1 MGSLTIP
8 CYSPLMEVRPTQ
20 IPDVKLL
27 VLKKHGDSRGFF
39 SETYNRSAFAALGIG
54 LEFVQDNQALSGAS
68 GTVRGLH
75 YQIPPVAQAKL
86 VRVTRGRIFDV
97 AVDIR
102 RGSPTF
108 GKVAYSELSADEW
121 NQLYI
126 PAGFAHGYC
135 TITADTEVI
144 YKVSDYYTPAH
155 ERAIRWNDPAIRIK
169 WPVNE
174 ADAIVSDRD
183 RRSLLLG
190 QQPDLF

>member
-1 MGSLTIP
+1 MD
-8 CYSPLMEVRPTQ
+8 VKPTQ

-27 VLKKHGDSRGFF
+27 VLKKHGDARGFF
-39 SETYNRSAFAALGIG
+39 SETYNRRDFAALGIG
-54 LEFVQDNQALSGAS
+54 LEFVQDNQALSGPI

-75 YQIPPVAQAKL
+75 YQIVPAAQSKL

-102 RGSPTF
+102 RRSPTF
-108 GKVAYSELSADEW
+108 GKFASSELSADEW

-135 TITADTEVI
+135 TLTPDTEVI
-144 YKVSDYYTPAH
+144 YKVSAYYTPAH
-155 ERAIRWNDPAIRIK
+155 ERAIRWNDPAIGIP
-169 WPVNE
+169 WPVTE
-174 ADAIVSDRD
+174 GAAIISDRD
-183 RRSLLLG
+183 RKSPLLA

>member
-1 MGSLTIP
+1 
-8 CYSPLMEVRPTQ
+8 MEVRPTQ

-27 VLKKHGDSRGFF
+27 VLRKHGDTRGFF
-39 SETYNRSAFAALGIG
+39 SETYNRRDFAALGIG
-54 LEFVQDNQALSGAS
+54 LEFVQDNQALSGPA

-75 YQIPPVAQAKL
+75 YQLPPAAQSKL

-102 RGSPTF
+102 RGSPSF
-108 GKVAYSELSADEW
+108 GKFASSELSAEEW

-135 TITADTEVI
+135 TLTADTEVI
-144 YKVSDYYTPAH
+144 YKVSDYYTPVH
-155 ERAIRWNDPAIRIK
+155 ERAIRWNDPAIGIP
-169 WPVNE
+169 WPIGE
-174 ADAIVSDRD
+174 AAAIISDRD
-183 RRSLLLG
+183 RRSPLLA

>member
-1 MGSLTIP
+1 MD
-8 CYSPLMEVRPTQ
+8 VRPTQ

-27 VLKKHGDSRGFF
+27 VLRKHGDARGFF
-39 SETYNRSAFAALGIG
+39 SETYNRRDFAALGIG
-54 LEFVQDNQALSGAS
+54 LEFVQDNQALSGPA

-75 YQIPPVAQAKL
+75 YQLAPAAQSKL

-102 RGSPTF
+102 RGSPSF
-108 GKVAYSELSADEW
+108 GKFASSELSADEW

-135 TITADTEVI
+135 TLTADTEVI
-144 YKVSDYYTPAH
+144 YKVSDYYTPVH
-155 ERAIRWNDPAIRIK
+155 ERAIRWNDPAIGIP
-169 WPVNE
+169 WPIGE
-174 ADAIVSDRD
+174 AAAIISDRD
-183 RRSLLLG
+183 RRSPLLA

>member
-1 MGSLTIP
+1 
-8 CYSPLMEVRPTQ
+8 MEVRSTQ

-27 VLKKHGDSRGFF
+27 VLRKHGDARGFF
-39 SETYNRSAFAALGIG
+39 SETYNRRDFAALGIA
-54 LEFVQDNQALSGAS
+54 LEFVQDNQALSGPA

-75 YQIPPVAQAKL
+75 YQLTPAAQSKL

-108 GKVAYSELSADEW
+108 GKFASSELSADEW

-135 TITADTEVI
+135 TLTPDTEVI
-144 YKVSDYYTPAH
+144 YKVSDYYMPAH
-155 ERAIRWNDPAIRIK
+155 ERAIRWNDPAIGIP
-169 WPVNE
+169 WPIGE
-174 ADAIVSDRD
+174 AAAIISDRD
-183 RRSLLLG
+183 RQCPLLA

>member
-1 MGSLTIP
+1 
-8 CYSPLMEVRPTQ
+8 MEVRPTQ

-27 VLKKHGDSRGFF
+27 VLRKHGDARGFF
-39 SETYNRSAFAALGIG
+39 SETYNRRDFAALGIG
-54 LEFVQDNQALSGAS
+54 LEFVQDNQALSGPA

-75 YQIPPVAQAKL
+75 YQLAPAAQSKL

-102 RGSPTF
+102 RGSPSF
-108 GKVAYSELSADEW
+108 GKFASSELSADEW

-135 TITADTEVI
+135 TLTADTEVI
-144 YKVSDYYTPAH
+144 YKVSDYYTPVH
-155 ERAIRWNDPAIRIK
+155 ERAIRWNDPAIGIP
-169 WPVNE
+169 WPIGE
-174 ADAIVSDRD
+174 AAAIISDRD
-183 RRSLLLG
+183 RRSPLLA

>member
-1 MGSLTIP
+1 
-8 CYSPLMEVRPTQ
+8 MEVRPTQ

-27 VLKKHGDSRGFF
+27 VLKKHGDARGFF
-39 SETYNRSAFAALGIG
+39 SETYNRRAFAALGIE
-54 LEFVQDNQALSGAS
+54 LEFVQDNQALSGAA

-75 YQIPPVAQAKL
+75 YQVAPVAQAKL

-102 RGSPTF
+102 RSSPTF

-121 NQLYI
+121 NQLFI

-135 TITADTEVI
+135 TMTADTEVI

-155 ERAIRWNDPAIRIK
+155 ERAIRWNDPAIGIK

-183 RRSLLLG
+183 RRSPLLG

>member
-1 MGSLTIP
+1 MD
-8 CYSPLMEVRPTQ
+8 VRPTQ

-27 VLKKHGDSRGFF
+27 VLRKHGDARGFF
-39 SETYNRSAFAALGIG
+39 SETYNRRDFAALGIG
-54 LEFVQDNQALSGAS
+54 LEFVQDNQALSGPA

-75 YQIPPVAQAKL
+75 YQLAPAAQSKL

-102 RGSPTF
+102 RGSPSF
-108 GKVAYSELSADEW
+108 GKFASSELSADEW

-135 TITADTEVI
+135 TLTADTEVI
-144 YKVSDYYTPAH
+144 YKVSDYYTPVH
-155 ERAIRWNDPAIRIK
+155 ERAIRWNDPAIGIP
-169 WPVNE
+169 WPIGE
-174 ADAIVSDRD
+174 AAAIISDRD
-183 RRSLLLG
+183 RRSPHLA

>member
-1 MGSLTIP
+1 M
-8 CYSPLMEVRPTQ
+8 R
-20 IPDVKLL
+20 
-27 VLKKHGDSRGFF
+27 RGFF
-39 SETYNRSAFAALGIG
+39 SETYNRRDFAALGIG
-54 LEFVQDNQALSGAS
+54 LEFVQDNQALSGPA

-75 YQIPPVAQAKL
+75 YQLAPAAQSKL

-108 GKVAYSELSADEW
+108 GKFASSELSADEW

-135 TITADTEVI
+135 TLTADTEVI
-144 YKVSDYYTPAH
+144 YKVSDYYTPVH
-155 ERAIRWNDPAIRIK
+155 ERAIRWNDPAIGIP
-169 WPVNE
+169 WPIGE
-174 ADAIVSDRD
+174 AAAIISDRD
-183 RRSLLLG
+183 RQSPLLA

>member
-1 MGSLTIP
+1 MD
-8 CYSPLMEVRPTQ
+8 VRPTQ

-27 VLKKHGDSRGFF
+27 VLRKHGDARGFF
-39 SETYNRSAFAALGIG
+39 SETYNRRDFAVLGIG
-54 LEFVQDNQALSGAS
+54 LEFVQDNQALSGPA

-75 YQIPPVAQAKL
+75 YQLAPAAQSKL

-102 RGSPTF
+102 RASATF
-108 GKVAYSELSADEW
+108 GKFASSELSADEW

-135 TITADTEVI
+135 TLTAETEVI
-144 YKVSDYYTPAH
+144 YKVSDYYTPVH
-155 ERAIRWNDPAIRIK
+155 ERAIRWNDPAIGIP
-169 WPVNE
+169 WPVSE
-174 ADAIVSDRD
+174 AAAIISDRD
-183 RRSLLLG
+183 RRSPLLA

>member
-1 MGSLTIP
+1 
-8 CYSPLMEVRPTQ
+8 MEVRPTQ

-27 VLKKHGDSRGFF
+27 VLRKHGDARGFF
-39 SETYNRSAFAALGIG
+39 SETYNRRDFTALGIG
-54 LEFVQDNQALSGAS
+54 LEFVQDNQALSGPA

-75 YQIPPVAQAKL
+75 YQLAPAAQSKL

-108 GKVAYSELSADEW
+108 GKFAWSELSADEW
-121 NQLYI
+121 NQLYV

-135 TITADTEVI
+135 TLTADTEVI
-144 YKVSDYYTPAH
+144 YKVTDYYTPVH
-155 ERAIRWNDPAIRIK
+155 ERAIRWNDPAIGIP
-169 WPVNE
+169 WPVGE
-174 ADAIVSDRD
+174 AAANISDRD
-183 RRSLLLG
+183 RRSPFLA

>member
-1 MGSLTIP
+1 MD
-8 CYSPLMEVRPTQ
+8 VRPTQ

-27 VLKKHGDSRGFF
+27 VLRKHGDTRGFF
-39 SETYNRSAFAALGIG
+39 SETYNRRDFAALGIG
-54 LEFVQDNQALSGAS
+54 LEFVQDNQALSGPA

-75 YQIPPVAQAKL
+75 YQLAPAAQSKL

-102 RGSPTF
+102 RSSPTF
-108 GKVAYSELSADEW
+108 GKFASSELSADEW

-135 TITADTEVI
+135 TLTADTEVI
-144 YKVSDYYTPAH
+144 YKVSAYYTPAH
-155 ERAIRWNDPAIRIK
+155 ERAIRWNDPAIGIT
-169 WPVNE
+169 WPIGE
-174 ADAIVSDRD
+174 AAAIISDRD
-183 RRSLLLG
+183 RQSPLLA

>member
-27 VLKKHGDSRGFF
+27 VLKKHGDARGFF
-39 SETYNRSAFAALGIG
+39 SETYNRRAFAALGIE

-75 YQIPPVAQAKL
+75 YQIAPVQQAKL

-102 RGSPTF
+102 RASPTF

-135 TITADTEVI
+135 TMTADTEVI

-155 ERAIRWNDPAIRIK
+155 ERAIRWNDPAIGVK
-169 WPVNE
+169 WPVDE
-174 ADAIVSDRD
+174 ADAVVSDRD
-183 RRSLLLG
+183 RRSPLLS

>member
-1 MGSLTIP
+1 
-8 CYSPLMEVRPTQ
+8 MEVRPTQ

-27 VLKKHGDSRGFF
+27 VLRKHGDTRGFF
-39 SETYNRSAFAALGIG
+39 SETYNRRDFAALGIG
-54 LEFVQDNQALSGAS
+54 LEFVQDNQALSGPA

-75 YQIPPVAQAKL
+75 YQLAPAAQSKL

-102 RGSPTF
+102 RGSPSF
-108 GKVAYSELSADEW
+108 GKFASSELSAEEW

-135 TITADTEVI
+135 TLTADTEVI
-144 YKVSDYYTPAH
+144 YKVSDYYTPVH
-155 ERAIRWNDPAIRIK
+155 ERAIRWNDPAIGIP
-169 WPVNE
+169 WPIGE
-174 ADAIVSDRD
+174 AAAIISDRD
-183 RRSLLLG
+183 RRSLLLA

>member
-1 MGSLTIP
+1 
-8 CYSPLMEVRPTQ
+8 MEVRPTQ

-27 VLKKHGDSRGFF
+27 MLRKHGDARGFF
-39 SETYNRSAFAALGIG
+39 SETYNRQAFAKLGIG
-54 LEFVQDNQALSGAS
+54 IEFVQDNQALSGPS

-75 YQIPPVAQAKL
+75 YQLAPAAQSKL

-108 GKVAYSELSADEW
+108 GKFASSELSADEW
-121 NQLYI
+121 NQLYV

-135 TITADTEVI
+135 TLTPDTEVI
-144 YKVSDYYTPAH
+144 YKVSDYYMPAH
-155 ERAIRWNDPAIRIK
+155 ERAIRWNDPAIGIP
-169 WPVNE
+169 WPVGE
-174 ADAIVSDRD
+174 GTAIISDRD
-183 RRSLLLG
+183 RQSPFLA

>member
-1 MGSLTIP
+1 
-8 CYSPLMEVRPTQ
+8 MEVRPTQ

-27 VLKKHGDSRGFF
+27 VLRKHGDTRGFF
-39 SETYNRSAFAALGIG
+39 SETYNRRDFAALGIG
-54 LEFVQDNQALSGAS
+54 LEFVQDNQVLSGPA

-75 YQIPPVAQAKL
+75 YQLPPAAQSKL

-102 RGSPTF
+102 RGSPSF
-108 GKVAYSELSADEW
+108 GKFASSELSAEEW

-135 TITADTEVI
+135 TLTADTEVI
-144 YKVSDYYTPAH
+144 YKVSDYYTPVH
-155 ERAIRWNDPAIRIK
+155 ERAIRWNDPAIGIP
-169 WPVNE
+169 WPIGE
-174 ADAIVSDRD
+174 AAAIISDRD
-183 RRSLLLG
+183 RRSPLLA

>member
-1 MGSLTIP
+1 
-8 CYSPLMEVRPTQ
+8 MEVRPTQ

-27 VLKKHGDSRGFF
+27 VLRKHGDARGFF
-39 SETYNRSAFAALGIG
+39 SETYNRRDFSALGIG
-54 LEFVQDNQALSGAS
+54 LEFVQDNQALSGPA

-75 YQIPPVAQAKL
+75 YQIPPAAQSKL

-108 GKVAYSELSADEW
+108 GKFASSELSADEW

-135 TITADTEVI
+135 TLTPDTEVI
-144 YKVSDYYTPAH
+144 YKVSAYYTPTH
-155 ERAIRWNDPAIRIK
+155 ERAIRWNDPAIGIA
-169 WPVNE
+169 WPIGEE
-174 ADAIVSDRD
+174 AAIISDRD
-183 RRSLLLG
+183 KRSPFLA

>member
-1 MGSLTIP
+1 MD
-8 CYSPLMEVRPTQ
+8 VRPTQ

-27 VLKKHGDSRGFF
+27 VLRKHGDARGFF
-39 SETYNRSAFAALGIG
+39 SETYNRRDFGALGIG
-54 LEFVQDNQALSGAS
+54 LEFVQDNQALSGPV

-75 YQIPPVAQAKL
+75 YQLAPAAQSKL

-108 GKVAYSELSADEW
+108 GKFASSELSADEW

-126 PAGFAHGYC
+126 PDGFAHGYC
-135 TITADTEVI
+135 TLTADTEVI
-144 YKVSDYYTPAH
+144 YKVSAYYTPAH
-155 ERAIRWNDPAIRIK
+155 ERAIRWNDPAIGIP
-169 WPVNE
+169 WPIGE
-174 ADAIVSDRD
+174 AAAIISDRD
-183 RRSLLLG
+183 RQSPLLA

>member
-1 MGSLTIP
+1 MD
-8 CYSPLMEVRPTQ
+8 VRPTQ

-27 VLKKHGDSRGFF
+27 VLRKHGDARGFF
-39 SETYNRSAFAALGIG
+39 SETYNRRDFAALGIG
-54 LEFVQDNQALSGAS
+54 PEFVQDNQALSGPA

-75 YQIPPVAQAKL
+75 YQLAPAAQSKL

-102 RGSPTF
+102 RGSPSF
-108 GKVAYSELSADEW
+108 GKFASSELSADEW

-135 TITADTEVI
+135 TLTADTEVI
-144 YKVSDYYTPAH
+144 YKVSDYYTPVH
-155 ERAIRWNDPAIRIK
+155 ERAIRWNDPAIGIP
-169 WPVNE
+169 WPIGE
-174 ADAIVSDRD
+174 AAAIISDRD
-183 RRSLLLG
+183 RRSPLLA

>member
-1 MGSLTIP
+1 MD
-8 CYSPLMEVRPTQ
+8 VRPTQ

-27 VLKKHGDSRGFF
+27 VLRKHGDARGFF
-39 SETYNRSAFAALGIG
+39 SETYNRRDFAALGIG
-54 LEFVQDNQALSGAS
+54 LEFVQDNQALSGPA

-75 YQIPPVAQAKL
+75 YQLAPAAQSKL

-102 RGSPTF
+102 RGSATF
-108 GKVAYSELSADEW
+108 GKFASSELSAEEW

-135 TITADTEVI
+135 TLTADTEVI
-144 YKVSDYYTPAH
+144 YKVSAYYTPVH
-155 ERAIRWNDPAIRIK
+155 ERAIRWNDPAIGVP
-169 WPVNE
+169 WPIVE
-174 ADAIVSDRD
+174 AAAIISDRD
-183 RRSLLLG
+183 RRSPLLA